1 MFCYNESG
9 EHMKETCCDLFK
21 ELNLPFETYLY
32 QGHHHDEVIHEE
44 MEIIWVIKGSAKIT
58 VDDRTYQMDEH
69 TIFLIYMYKKHKIES
84 DDDTM
89 ILGFRLKK
97 TYLHKHN
104 LFFEKIHFNERVY
117 TFDELSVKYKEVPL
131 LIIQI
136 VRLLVSNETSSAI
149 RYKINGYYHMYI
161 LDLYRMILKERY
173 LDVKHINNDDY
184 LNRIHVIVEYTYQ
197 HFHEKITLN
206 DIAKLVDISEYRLS
220 HFVKESL
227 GIPYREFLQTA
238 RFEHALKLLKETK
251 LPVSEVSKL
260 SGFSDHKYLNQMM
273 KERFNQSPLKYRND
287 HACENVCVSEPE
299 AYSKCVEVLKTCI
312 KNLDQGKFKH
322 LFEMSKEI

>member
-1 MFCYNESG
+1 
-9 EHMKETCCDLFK
+9 MKETCCDLFK

-44 MEIIWVIKGSAKIT
+44 MEIIWVIKGHAKIT
-58 VDDRTYQMDEH
+58 VDDRIYHMDEH
-69 TIFLIYMYKKHKIES
+69 TIFLIYMYKKHQIEA

-89 ILGFRLKK
+89 ILSFRLKK
-97 TYLHKHN
+97 AYLHKHN
-104 LFFEKIHFNERVY
+104 LFFEKIHFKERVY

-136 VRLLVSNETSSAI
+136 VRLLVSNEANSSI

-173 LDVKHINNDDY
+173 LDVKHINNDEY
-184 LNRIHVIVEYTYQ
+184 LNRIHVIVEYTYE
-197 HFHEKITLN
+197 HFKEKISLN
-206 DIAKLVDISEYRLS
+206 DIARLVGLSTFRLS

-227 GIPYREFLQTA
+227 GISYQEFLQNA
-238 RFEHALKLLKETK
+238 RFEYALKLLKETD
-251 LPVSEVSKL
+251 LPIIEISKL

-273 KERFNQSPLKYRND
+273 RDKFDSTPLIYRKE
-287 HACENVCVSEPE
+287 HAYNKQCISEPE
-299 AYSKCVEVLKTCI
+299 KYQQCVDVLKTCI

-322 LFEMSKEI
+322 LFEMSKQFNKDDMIKDQR